1 MARYQFDVAG
11 PDNDR
16 QLRELLRAS
25 PTDGRI
31 QLTFQREP
39 NYFAAVPT
47 LGPFCQTLICREM
60 ESQAIVAVASRSIR
74 DVFVNGQP
82 QAIGYLGMLRI
93 IKGHQNSSVLA
104 RGYRFLRQLHRD
116 DRTPMYYTT
125 IADGNQRAINTL
137 TSGRAGLPAYHP
149 AGVYHTLAI
158 GLSTRAAR
166 AESIDR
172 WKPANGLEI
181 RRATDEDLSTI
192 VDYVNRVG
200 SSYQFFPVCRESDFS
215 AEAGANPGACFNGL
229 SASDFFIAL
238 RDGQLVGT
246 IGAWDQHAIRQTV
259 VHGYSAAL
267 KFSRPLYNV
276 VARLRGRSRLPLP
289 GQPFRYLIA
298 TLTAIERNDPFV
310 FRSLINAL
318 NDYYSGGD
326 YDFLMMGLH
335 ETNPLLETVGSRA
348 TLQYKTQV
356 YHVCWPDG
364 ESFRRSLDDR
374 PPWYELGCL

>member
-11 PDNDR
+11 PDHDR

-39 NYFAAVPT
+39 DYFAAVPT

-82 QAIGYLGMLRI
+82 QAVGYLGMLRI
-93 IKGHQNSSVLA
+93 IKSHQNSSVLA
-104 RGYRFLRQLHRD
+104 RGYRFLKQLHSD

-172 WKPANGLEI
+172 KKPASGLEI

-200 SSYQFFPVCRESDFS
+200 SSYQFFPVCRDSDFNAKVDAS
-215 AEAGANPGACFNGL
+215 PGATFKGL

-246 IGAWDQHAIRQTV
+246 MGAWDQHAIRQTV
-259 VHGYSAAL
+259 VHGYSPAL

-276 VARLRGRSRLPLP
+276 VARLRGRSRLPPP
-289 GQPFRYLIA
+289 GKPFRYLIA
-298 TLTAIERNDPFV
+298 TLAVVERNDPFV
-310 FRSLINAL
+310 FRLLIDAL
-318 NDYYSGGD
+318 NDYHSGGH
-326 YDFLMMGLH
+326 YDFLMVGLH
-335 ETNPLLETVGSRA
+335 ETNPLLATVGSRA
-348 TLQYKTQV
+348 TLQYKTRV
-356 YHVCWPDG
+356 FHVCWPDG
-364 ESFRRSLDDR
+364 ESIRSLLDDR